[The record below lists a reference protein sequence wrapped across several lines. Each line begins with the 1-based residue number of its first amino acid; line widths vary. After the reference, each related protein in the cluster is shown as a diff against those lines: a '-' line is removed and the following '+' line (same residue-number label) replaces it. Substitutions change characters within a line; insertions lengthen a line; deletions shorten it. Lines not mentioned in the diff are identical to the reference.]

1 MVLRINQMRHKK
13 SLLPCYTTRPAV
25 RGRRSIFLCG
35 IKKSC
40 SDPAGPD
47 VERDGIGEDAH
58 VVVMVEDGTIS
69 VPMRI
74 QWTNIW
80 GKKSRQHLHQLQRS
94 LRCQRSCRPSQ
105 FQQRLGGC
113 PTCHALFRSGITE
126 RPLNEAS
133 IL

>member
-1 MVLRINQMRHKK
+1 M
-13 SLLPCYTTRPAV
+13 
-25 RGRRSIFLCG
+25 CG

-74 QWTNIW
+74 QWTDIW
-80 GKKSRQHLHQLQRS
+80 GKKAGNIFISSKEVSAASTTLGAFLPAFPIPAEIRVLSNL
-94 LRCQRSCRPSQ
+94 SCV
-105 FQQRLGGC
+105 
-113 PTCHALFRSGITE
+113 I
-126 RPLNEAS
+126 
-133 IL
+133 